1 MKSASYGFYAR
12 SFHEV
17 FSISVKGAGSPFTW
31 CQKISSHVGFSQF
44 FKWEL
49 ILVLNLRH
57 SQVY

>member
-31 CQKISSHVGFSQF
+31 CQKISSHIGFSQF
-44 FKWEL
+44 FEWE
-49 ILVLNLRH
+49 
-57 SQVY
+57 